1 MRHEKEKL
9 LKEELRILAITT
21 RDRLGLT
28 QKGMDRRLA
37 MSESCYSDIE
47 TGRAMCSTL
56 TAVILLDMQDDPKR
70 FLFATKAKFKEQYE
84 KEMKAT

>member
-28 QKGMDRRLA
+28 QKEMDRRLA
-37 MSESCYSDIE
+37 IFEE
-47 TGRAMCSTL
+47 NHP
-56 TAVILLDMQDDPKR
+56 V
-70 FLFATKAKFKEQYE
+70 E
-84 KEMKAT
+84 